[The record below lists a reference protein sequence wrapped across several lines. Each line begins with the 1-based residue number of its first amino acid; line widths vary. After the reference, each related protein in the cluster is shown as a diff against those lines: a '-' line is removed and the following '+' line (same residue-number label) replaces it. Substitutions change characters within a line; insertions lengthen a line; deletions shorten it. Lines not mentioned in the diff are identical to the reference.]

1 MFPPFSRPVYSSIS
15 FTLLGY
21 VIEDVTG
28 RTFEEV
34 LKTEITQPL
43 GMTNTGFRPTSETSG
58 VIPPVTN
65 LWGADFGDN
74 NPYVLCSRPDIP

>member
-28 RTFEEV
+28 HTFEEV
-34 LKTEITQPL
+34 LDMEIIQPL
-43 GMTNTGFRPTSETSG
+43 GMTNTGMQPKSSTSG
-58 VIPPVTN
+58 VIPPVPN
-65 LWGADFGDN
+65 VWGADFGDN
-74 NPYVLCSRPDIP
+74 NP